1 MIRPV
6 DAETIQDICRDVALD
21 NYGFL
26 CPDGK
31 NRLEFTPGHSLRLIG
46 RSRLLFSYIN
56 KLTVTPVSPGV

>member
-31 NRLEFTPGHSLRLIG
+31 KSAGIHTWTLLTP
-46 RSRLLFSYIN
+46 YW
-56 KLTVTPVSPGV
+56 